1 MNHKPIK
8 SRLSQTLSSVIE
20 KRKIIK
26 VLNDDLVNFDLSRY
40 SRSDSET
47 SYETD
52 IINRTN
58 DLVEE
63 ERQLKSDVN
72 VKSLRKPRK
81 ALKFKVIDLTDRT
94 EIKQEQKDFEDLENN
109 SFQDLLHG
117 SQDELDMD
125 PALKLLQVSSH
136 FILVLSSCDDKCK
149 CKVMIEFSFIL
160 KMMLG
165 QCIIDV

>member
-1 MNHKPIK
+1 MDHKPVK

-26 VLNDDLVNFDLSRY
+26 DLNDDLVNFDLSRY

-58 DLVEE
+58 DLVKE

-94 EIKQEQKDFEDLENN
+94 EIKQEQKNFAIQYN
-109 SFQDLLHG
+109 H
-117 SQDELDMD
+117 
-125 PALKLLQVSSH
+125 
-136 FILVLSSCDDKCK
+136 
-149 CKVMIEFSFIL
+149 
-160 KMMLG
+160 
-165 QCIIDV
+165 II

>member
-26 VLNDDLVNFDLSRY
+26 DLNDDLVNFDLSRY

-58 DLVEE
+58 NLVKE

-72 VKSLRKPRK
+72 VKSFRKPRK

-117 SQDELDMD
+117 SRDELDMD

-136 FILVLSSCDDKCK
+136 FILVLSICDDKCK